1 MRSLQQNS
9 NQWQVKVE
17 VMRARLHED
26 DLLITYLEMVEA
38 TEIPSPYRIHQL
50 AEFLEDLIRRDVTLG
65 QPIRAARVVSK
76 RDRLP
81 ADGFFDCLSD
91 AGVAPEEGE
100 SRADFHQRLLGQKS

>member
-1 MRSLQQNS
+1 MRSSQQNS

-17 VMRARLHED
+17 VMLARLHED